1 MFQAEGIAS
10 ARALRQGMPGVSG
23 GHLRGQ
29 SSWIEGSKGDEVREG
44 IE

>member
-10 ARALRQGMPGVSG
+10 VRALRQGHAWRVRGTS
-23 GHLRGQ
+23 RGQ
-29 SSWIEGSKGDEVREG
+29 SGWMEGSKRDEVREG